1 MVAKQRETPGR
12 WMDRVFFTRPLF
24 ETLLRENDR
33 TAADRR
39 AIIRHT
45 VVAVIRYRADQV
57 SFTVSE
63 ALDRLIFRWLLRGRV
78 PPVGMTRFIE
88 VGELSWYRVNDW
100 DVAQRVRRVF
110 GRVPRNLDCTVLY
123 CGWRHEATRGN
134 PLPVFVLMDAS
145 WRILEVAYGEEH
157 EGEILGLS
165 PGIGPDLPP
174 SVDRTRPALR
184 ALGDKLGLRDFD
196 DQLHW
201 FTGT

>member
-1 MVAKQRETPGR
+1 
-12 WMDRVFFTRPLF
+12 MDRVLFTRPLF
-24 ETLLRENDR
+24 ETLLHENDH
-33 TAADRR
+33 TPADRR

-45 VVAVIRYRADQV
+45 VIAVIRYRARQV
-57 SFTVSE
+57 RLTVAE
-63 ALDRLIFRWLLRGRV
+63 VLDRVIFRLLLRGRV
-78 PPVGMTRFIE
+78 PPMGMARFLE
-88 VGELSWYRVNDW
+88 VGGLAWYRVHDW

-123 CGWRHEATRGN
+123 CGWRNEAKHGN

-165 PGIGPDLPP
+165 PGIGPDLRP
-174 SVDRTRPALR
+174 SVDRTRPALL
-184 ALGDKLGLRDFD
+184 ALADKLGVQDFD